1 MPLAPIDLR
10 AISCNS
16 EIECLS
22 SSFTSIKCSVTRKL
36 VTIYKVII
44 VGIISNF
51 QNVY

>member
-1 MPLAPIDLR
+1 MPLDPIDLR
-10 AISCNS
+10 AINCSN
-16 EIECLS
+16 EIECFS

-36 VTIYKVII
+36 VMIYKVII